1 MCFFNPVSYTHLYFH
16 KQHIPCGVASSSYQQ
31 VIKHRLSNV
40 GVLDYFT
47 AITSGD
53 EVKRGKPHP
62 DIYLL
67 AIKKL
72 GLDPKDCI
80 AFEDSELGALAAI
93 TAGLNVVVVPD
104 LKQPTEFVKDHC
116 FRVLNLSLIHI

>member
-1 MCFFNPVSYTHLYFH
+1 MKSFNIFISSISPVAWL
-16 KQHIPCGVASSSYQQ
+16 
-31 VIKHRLSNV
+31 HRLINKL
-40 GVLDYFT
+40 LDYFT

-116 FRVLNLSLIHI
+116 FRVLNSLIEARELLLEKCA